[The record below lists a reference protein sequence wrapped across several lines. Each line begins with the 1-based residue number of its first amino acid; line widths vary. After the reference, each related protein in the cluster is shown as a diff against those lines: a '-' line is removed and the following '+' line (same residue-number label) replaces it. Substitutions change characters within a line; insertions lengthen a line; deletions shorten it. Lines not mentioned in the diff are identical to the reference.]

1 MISTWNYD
9 NTIKRDHS
17 HPKIYLIFRITLY
30 SQRFIYLGQA
40 VLNGTFT
47 ALDEISPTIFL
58 YIYWKITYW
67 LLFKGGRIFEVI
79 WVSVSSTWSSKI
91 TVTKEKR
98 KSEEKERKRREKK
111 TMVALLVET
120 QKNTSGTQLWKR
132 KLTVDRVCKK
142 LSKDRPI
149 LNNCYQLYIS
159 QFQLRPPPPPDWPL
173 GISIFLP
180 WMANSRGWEFL
191 SCQIPWGGDDF
202 SFQLSFSFVIAL
214 GF

>member
-1 MISTWNYD
+1 MKFNQPFFYICTGRS
-9 NTIKRDHS
+9 
-17 HPKIYLIFRITLY
+17 LIGF
-30 SQRFIYLGQA
+30 
-40 VLNGTFT
+40 
-47 ALDEISPTIFL
+47 
-58 YIYWKITYW
+58 
-67 LLFKGGRIFEVI
+67 LFKGGRIFEVI
-79 WVSVSSTWSSKI
+79 WVFVSSTWSSKI

-98 KSEEKERKRREKK
+98 KIEEKERKRREKK
-111 TMVALLVET
+111 TMVGLLVET

-159 QFQLRPPPPPDWPL
+159 QFQLRPPPPSPDWPL

-180 WMANSRGWEFL
+180 WMANSRGWGFL